1 MSDAPWPQGLYCWV
15 MLGHAF
21 SRWHAFTH
29 GHGIRMAWNAV
40 DDRGAGPWE
49 QTWEAGPARKAG
61 VWGPGSRQHGGAGC
75 QVCWGE
81 TVTGL
86 GWPSDPPGSSF
97 LRVLDAPCVSSQD
110 ASSCP
115 CSLAPDLILSF
126 YHRAQPLAF
135 PLLLSLRLVRMVRF
149 MFFLKDS
156 QQQLFQ
162 MINCVS
168 ILTRVLIHHR
178 ASFWV
183 LVPQGTVWH
192 LLCGPA
198 WVPPP
203 ASRLRLF
210 RSCLRCFP
218 APTSAGASRP
228 FSPGS
233 Q

>member
-1 MSDAPWPQGLYCWV
+1 MLFLVGMRSHMVTASEWHGTLWMIGVQDLGSRPGRLALQGRPECGVRAAGSTVGRGVRCAGGRLS
-15 MLGHAF
+15 L
-21 SRWHAFTH
+21 
-29 GHGIRMAWNAV
+29 AW
-40 DDRGAGPWE
+40 AGP
-49 QTWEAGPARKAG
+49 QTRPD
-61 VWGPGSRQHGGAGC
+61 
-75 QVCWGE
+75 
-81 TVTGL
+81 L
-86 GWPSDPPGSSF
+86 LSSVS
-97 LRVLDAPCVSSQD
+97 LMPRCVSSQD

-126 YHRAQPLAF
+126 YHGAQPLAF
-135 PLLLSLRLVRMVRF
+135 PLLLSLRLVRMARF

>member
-15 MLGHAF
+15 MPGHAF

-97 LRVLDAPCVSSQD
+97 LRVLDAPLRLQPGCFFM
-110 ASSCP
+110 
-115 CSLAPDLILSF
+115 SLLPGSRLDF
-126 YHRAQPLAF
+126 V
-135 PLLLSLRLVRMVRF
+135 LLS
-149 MFFLKDS
+149 
-156 QQQLFQ
+156 
-162 MINCVS
+162 
-168 ILTRVLIHHR
+168 
-178 ASFWV
+178 
-183 LVPQGTVWH
+183 
-192 LLCGPA
+192 
-198 WVPPP
+198 
-203 ASRLRLF
+203 
-210 RSCLRCFP
+210 RSTAPCFP
-218 APTSAGASRP
+218 SSFISAAC
-228 FSPGS
+228 
-233 Q
+233 